1 MMPKSVH
8 LRSPTSRASAPTW
21 VGEHNNAAMTIE
33 QFLDRDYR
41 NRQPPGDMSFDDL
54 LGEIHNLVD
63 EVPQLSGLISDTR
76 RASDERRPDAKE
88 GARLH
93 DQLDE
98 ARRRQ
103 DELWVEYN
111 ARFGSKPRR

>member
-1 MMPKSVH
+1 M
-8 LRSPTSRASAPTW
+8 
-21 VGEHNNAAMTIE
+21 
-33 QFLDRDYR
+33 
-41 NRQPPGDMSFDDL
+41 
-54 LGEIHNLVD
+54 
-63 EVPQLSGLISDTR
+63 SDTK
-76 RASDERRPDAKE
+76 RARDERRPDAKE